1 MGRAI
6 NGLVGGGG
14 SRFEQDLAI
23 VPLSPGK
30 LSGLSAAEGPEELQ
44 LLGKGLT
51 GV

>member
-1 MGRAI
+1 MDWWGE
-6 NGLVGGGG
+6 GE
-14 SRFEQDLAI
+14 SRFEQNFAI
-23 VPLSPGK
+23 VPLSPRK